1 MGIRVG
7 VIGVGYWGQNHVR
20 VLSGLN
26 DVEDLSVCD
35 LNIDVAKLVAKKYQI
50 SWYADFREMIK
61 KESLD
66 AVTICTP
73 TSTHSSIAIKVIEMG
88 VHVFIE
94 KPMTSTIE
102 EAIAIINKAEEVGVK
117 IMVGFIERF
126 NPAVQM
132 AKKLI
137 RQGKIGKLILS
148 SARRVSAYP
157 IRVTDTGV
165 IKDYGIHEIDVA
177 RYLYEREPDIVFA
190 VAGRLIHKLDDYANI
205 LMLYNKGESA
215 FIETNWLTPKKI
227 RKLTLTGSDG
237 IIDLDYITQE
247 VVIQDKNGVYVPKH
261 EFKEPLSDE
270 LAHFVNSIINNSN
283 PTPSG
288 EDALRTHILA
298 EIALQSALLRK
309 AVNVREYIED
319 RNWTF

>member
-1 MGIRVG
+1 MSLRVG

-20 VLSGLN
+20 VLKQLDN
-26 DVEDLSVCD
+26 IEALSICD
-35 LNIDVAKLVAKKYQI
+35 LNTETARLVAKKYQVK
-50 SWYADFREMIK
+50 WYTDFEEMIK
-61 KESLD
+61 REKLD

-73 TSTHSSIAIKVIEMG
+73 TSTHSNIAVKVIELG

-102 EAIAIINKAEEVGVK
+102 EAIMVVDKANEAGVK

-126 NPAVQM
+126 NPAVQIS
-132 AKKLI
+132 KKLI

-148 SARRVSAYP
+148 SAKRVSAYP
-157 IRVTDTGV
+157 IRIVDVGV

-177 RYLYEREPDIVFA
+177 RYLYEKEPSTIFT
-190 VAGRLIHKLDDYANI
+190 VAGRLIHRLEDHANI
-205 LMLYNKGESA
+205 LMLYNSGESA

-227 RKLTLTGSDG
+227 RKLTLTGTNG

-247 VVIQDKNGVYVPKH
+247 IIIQDSNDRYIFEH
-261 EFKEPLSDE
+261 EWEEPLSNE
-270 LAHFVNSIINNSN
+270 LKQFINSIINNFD

-288 EDALRTHILA
+288 KDALMTHILA
-298 EIALQSALLRK
+298 EVALQSAFLRK
-309 AVNVREYIED
+309 AINVDEYIECK
-319 RNWTF
+319 NWTF

>member
-1 MGIRVG
+1 MSLRVG

-20 VLSGLN
+20 VLKQLDN
-26 DVEDLSVCD
+26 IEALSICD
-35 LNIDVAKLVAKKYQI
+35 LNTETARLVAKKYQVK
-50 SWYADFREMIK
+50 WYTDFEEMIK
-61 KESLD
+61 REKLD

-73 TSTHSSIAIKVIEMG
+73 TSTHSNIAVKVIELG

-102 EAIAIINKAEEVGVK
+102 EAIMVVDKANEAGVK

-126 NPAVQM
+126 NPAVQIS
-132 AKKLI
+132 KKLI

-148 SARRVSAYP
+148 SAKRVSAYP
-157 IRVTDTGV
+157 IRIVDVDV

-177 RYLYEREPDIVFA
+177 RYLYEKEPSIIFA
-190 VAGRLIHKLDDYANI
+190 AAGKLIHRLEDHANI
-205 LMLYNKGESA
+205 LMLYNSGESA

-227 RKLTLTGSDG
+227 RKLTLTGTNG

-247 VVIQDKNGVYVPKH
+247 IIIQDSNDRYIFEH
-261 EFKEPLSDE
+261 EWEEPLSNE
-270 LAHFVNSIINNSN
+270 LKQFINSIINNFD

-288 EDALRTHILA
+288 KDALMTHILA
-298 EIALQSALLRK
+298 EVALQSAFLRK
-309 AVNVREYIED
+309 AINVDEYIEYK
-319 RNWTF
+319 NWIF

>member
-1 MGIRVG
+1 MSLKVG

-20 VLSGLN
+20 VLKQLDN
-26 DVEDLSVCD
+26 IETLSVCD
-35 LNIDVAKLVAKKYQI
+35 LNIETARLIAKKYQVK
-50 SWYADFREMIK
+50 WYTDFGEMIK
-61 KESLD
+61 REKLD

-73 TSTHSSIAIKVIEMG
+73 TSTHSSIAAKVIEMG

-102 EAIAIINKAEEVGVK
+102 EAIMVVGKAKEAGVK
-117 IMVGFIERF
+117 MMVGFIERF
-126 NPAVQM
+126 NPAVQIS
-132 AKKLI
+132 KELI
-137 RQGKIGKLILS
+137 KQGKIGKLISS

-157 IRVTDTGV
+157 IRVVDVGV

-177 RYLYEREPDIVFA
+177 RYLYEKEPNIIFA
-190 VAGRLIHKLDDYANI
+190 VAGKLIHKFEDYANI
-205 LMLYNKGESA
+205 LMFYSSGESV

-227 RKLTLTGSDG
+227 RKLTLTGTNG

-247 VVIQDKNGVYVPKH
+247 VVIQNGSDRYVLEH
-261 EFKEPLSDE
+261 EWKEPLSNE
-270 LAHFVNSIINNSN
+270 LKQFINSIINNFD

-298 EIALQSALLRK
+298 EVALQSAFLGK
-309 AVNVREYIED
+309 AIDVDEYIKCK
-319 RNWTF
+319 NWIF